1 MDFSAGAVV
10 FEQGDPGDSF
20 YLVESGEVAITQG
33 KVHLATLGP
42 RDYFGELA
50 LLEDDVRKAT
60 ATATT
65 DSVLLRIAKKTFEQ
79 DVLADETF
87 EQVVSEFRDWSK
99 LTPEEEEARKSS
111 WSRVNTAACGRLLP
125 LSRVAHTDAAVLQ
138 AREELVPVWSQL
150 PDGDRSALVRHGKD
164 MLVELLRAQGGVCSI
179 GEMHELACECG
190 WPQALAKQSWA
201 KLKQV
206 VPKALSQLRAA
217 VRLADR
223 RLRSRDREPRLSGV
237 DAQQPCHETV
247 DQRSDR

>member
-1 MDFSAGAVV
+1 MSSLLRMDFSAGAVV
-10 FEQGDPGDSF
+10 FEQGEPGDSF

-60 ATATT
+60 ATATK

-99 LTPEEEEARKSS
+99 LTPEEEAARKSS
-111 WSRVNTAACGRLLP
+111 WSRV
-125 LSRVAHTDAAVLQ
+125 
-138 AREELVPVWSQL
+138 REELVPAWSQL
-150 PDGDRSALVRHGKD
+150 PEGDRSALVRHGKD
-164 MLVELLRAQGGVCSI
+164 MLVEVLRAQGGVCSI

-190 WPQALAKQSWA
+190 WPQALTKQKWA

-206 VPKALSQLRAA
+206 VPKALSQLRRAGEVEFEGKKLTADKHAA
-217 VRLADR
+217 VEVTWIGL
-223 RLRSRDREPRLSGV
+223 
-237 DAQQPCHETV
+237 
-247 DQRSDR
+247 